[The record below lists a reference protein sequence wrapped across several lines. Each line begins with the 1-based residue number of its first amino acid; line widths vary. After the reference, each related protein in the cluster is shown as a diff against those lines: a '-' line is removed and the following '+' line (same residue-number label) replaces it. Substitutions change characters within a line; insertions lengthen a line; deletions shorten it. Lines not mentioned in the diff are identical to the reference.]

1 MTEVLLPVGPW
12 RVRGS
17 YFEACNCEAIC
28 PCRSVGGRPGGP
40 SSYGECFGT
49 LSWHVHEGAWGD
61 VDLSDLMVVMS
72 LRYFDS
78 VQPSTKWEVVLY
90 VDERGDDAQ
99 RAALAE
105 IFLGRAGGTVS
116 ELYGPAIGDV
126 HVVRPAR
133 ISVEHV
139 AARKR
144 IDVVGYV
151 SVEAEGNASE
161 VDDVRCGIPG
171 FDHPGTE
178 LAGRGL
184 RSDEPTLRWEIL
196 GKRHASFTTDF
207 EYGSDIHPRS

>member
-1 MTEVLLPVGPW
+1 MPGDVEW

-28 PCRSVGGRPGGP
+28 PCRSVGGQPGGP

-49 LSWHVHEGAWGD
+49 LSWHVHAGNWND
-61 VDLSDLMVVMS
+61 VDLADLRVVMS
-72 LRYFDS
+72 LRYFDD

-90 VDERGDDAQ
+90 VDERGDTAQ
-99 RAALAE
+99 RDALAQ

-126 HVVRPAR
+126 HAIRPAR
-133 ISVEHV
+133 IAVEHV
-139 AARKR
+139 APRKR

-151 SVEAEGNASE
+151 RVEAEGE
-161 VDDVRCGIPG
+161 VSDPGDVQCGIPG

-178 LAGRGL
+178 LAGRML
-184 RSDEPTLRWEIL
+184 ESRDPMLRWEIR

-207 EYGSDIHPRS
+207 EYESVHPM